1 MPRSVPGPSRPAE
14 SPARQ
19 APGPSQRQREI
30 PEQSRPAPSPARQAS
45 GPSRRQLEIPERS
58 RPAGSQVGQA
68 PAPSCPRTSTESSY
82 KPTEHTRVAVSA
94 ASSSKHTK
102 IYRHMDDQRTEG
114 RGEGSVEVTRPQI
127 QRSLVQ
133 SPSAASRA
141 DDSERVIA
149 ALRQEVDSLK
159 KAARDMSIAKE
170 RQRKN
175 FHKDE
180 QGEASRSAHH
190 EGWAESPSVKE
201 KAVSSAETSA
211 TLREMR
217 RKEGRPDK
225 QVDVPHNEPHEIES
239 EPVIRVFYLRLP
251 RKKVRRGEQ
260 GAVWKALDLISS
272 SPFTDEIESAELPER
287 FTAPRLE
294 TYNGRTDPV
303 AHIDHYHHRMALWR
317 YRDPLMCRIF
327 PSSLGEVALR
337 WFNQLERG
345 SIGSWSQ
352 MAEIFVGRFITNS
365 RRSRGLDTLMV
376 IRLGTNE
383 SLKDYSARFWETYN
397 DIDACAEDTALQAF
411 KLGLPPSTG
420 LRQSLTKRPPTTL
433 KKLMD
438 RVERFVR
445 VEEDGGNTNAV
456 VSEVPVSP
464 PVSRPPVRTAQAPKA
479 RSAPTSYAAPSYK
492 AFHTVFKEPIHR
504 LLDKIKGKP
513 FFVWPSK
520 LIGDP
525 AVRNQNL
532 YCFYHRDK
540 GHVTENC
547 HKYKTLL
554 EQLVAAGHLSDYVE
568 STPTASKARGAG
580 ISRSGTQGPAP
591 AGVIHVIHNPLC
603 SSVLP
608 TSFRSDMQKA
618 SHLRRSYGIIDYAH
632 FVLTSCSGTPV
643 SSAHQ
648 VVSFSDED
656 LADVQMP
663 HNDPLVITLRFGDYD
678 VQRVLVDQGSF
689 AEIMYKGLYEK
700 LGLEEAN
707 LASFTTPVFGFT
719 GESTIPMGKTTL
731 PILAGP
737 ISLQTEFIVV
747 RGTSPYNAIVG
758 RDWLHRMKAVPST
771 LHQKLRFPTE
781 EGVMEINGDQ
791 APAAVTEKLAA
802 EKDPEKVYFDPS
814 EPEFYFLVGTNLSV
828 NDRQGLVTLLMGYRD
843 VFAWSVYEA
852 PGVSPD
858 LACHSLNISGDAKPI
873 SQKRRK
879 LAPERAEIVAKEV
892 ERLLEANA
900 IRSVQYP
907 TWLSNTVVVR
917 KKNGK
922 WRVCVDFTDLNRAC
936 PKDPFPLPR
945 IDQLVDSA
953 SGHERMSFLDAF
965 QGYHQIPMAHS
976 DQEKTAFI
984 TPKGV
989 YCYRV
994 MPFGLKN
1001 AGATYQRMVTGMFG
1015 HLIGNT
1021 VEAYIDDMLIKSKKK
1036 TSYVED
1042 LREVLEILRATKLRL
1057 NATKCLFGV
1066 SSGKFLGHMISYN
1079 GVEANPDQISALLSL
1094 QPPKDAK
1101 QVQRLAGMVAALGRF
1116 ISRSADRCRPF
1127 FQLLGKRRE
1136 FLWDQDCS
1144 AAFEGIKAYLSSPPC
1159 LSIPYSGEPLF
1170 LYLAVSEHAV
1180 SAVLIRETNEGQRPV
1195 FFVSKTMD
1203 ETESR
1208 YLPLEKAAL
1217 ALIQAAKKLPHYF
1230 QASTV
1235 TVLTDLPLKMLMH
1248 SSDFSG
1254 RITRWGVHLGSLGV
1268 EYKPRTSIKGQV
1280 LADFVAE
1287 FQGKEASTESNYT
1300 PSPCVIGDSSEWKL
1314 FVDGASNMK
1323 GAGAGAVLVSPEG
1336 LILEQAVR
1344 LGFLASNNEAEYEAL
1359 LIGLRSALRLGAD
1372 RLQVFCD
1379 SQLVVEQV
1387 RREYNSHADI
1397 LAKLATALESDLHRS
1412 VTVEV
1417 LSAPS
1422 TLIDTVDRVCGTNM
1436 EPSWMDPLIA
1446 YLRDNCLPQDPK
1458 AANVIKRKAS
1468 QIHEGICGSHT
1479 GGRSL
1484 AHRAMSQGYWWPF
1497 MQSDAVRYVRKCDK
1511 CQRFAPKIHQPAR
1524 ELNPLS
1530 SPWPF
1535 AQWGLDIVGPLPRA
1549 PGNKRF
1555 LIVATD
1561 YFTKWVEAEPLS
1573 HIREVDTK
1581 RFLWKSIITRFGIPW
1596 AVISDNGTQF
1606 EGKLFKGF
1614 CSELGIR
1621 NFFSSPGY
1629 PQSNGQAEVSN
1640 KVILDGIKK
1649 RLEEAKGRWVEEL
1662 PSVMWTHRTTK
1673 RRSTGETPFALAYG
1687 VEAVIPLEVGL
1698 PTTRTTEFD
1707 IDENESSLRM
1717 DLNLVEE
1724 RRDMATIRLASYQHQ
1739 MKRGY
1744 DKNIRPR
1751 SFQVGDLVLRK
1762 VVANTRNPNDGKLG
1776 PNWEGP
1782 YQVTSFARVGAYR
1795 LTDLDGKSVLRP
1807 WNICNLKKYFY

>member
-30 PEQSRPAPSPARQAS
+30 PEQPRPAPSPARQAS

-82 KPTEHTRVAVSA
+82 KPTEHTRVAVSV

-102 IYRHMDDQRTEG
+102 LYRHMDDQRTEG

-225 QVDVPHNEPHEIES
+225 QVDAPHNEPRNKGFL
-239 EPVIRVFYLRLP
+239 PPTVP

-504 LLDKIKGKP
+504 LLDKIKGS
-513 FFVWPSK
+513 PSLCGLL
-520 LIGDP
+520 LIG
-525 AVRNQNL
+525 AGML
-532 YCFYHRDK
+532 YCFYRDK

-568 STPTASKARGAG
+568 STPTA
-580 ISRSGTQGPAP
+580 
-591 AGVIHVIHNPLC
+591 N
-603 SSVLP
+603 
-608 TSFRSDMQKA
+608 
-618 SHLRRSYGIIDYAH
+618 YAH
-632 FVLTSCSGTPV
+632 FVSTSCSGAPV

-707 LASFTTPVFGFT
+707 LANFTTPVFGFT

-828 NDRQGLVTLLMGYRD
+828 DDRQGLVTLLMGYRD

-1036 TSYVED
+1036 TSHVED

-1101 QVQRLAGMVAALGRF
+1101 QVQRLTGMVAALGRF

-1127 FQLLGKRRE
+1127 FQLLGKRRK

-1379 SQLVVEQV
+1379 SQLVVNHISGEYSARDERMMTYLSITKSLLSKFESVQVEQV

-1458 AANVIKRKAS
+1458 AANVIKRKAPRYWLS
-1468 QIHEGICGSHT
+1468 KEGNLYKRSFSGPYLLCVHPSLVDDLLYEIHEGICGSHT

-1535 AQWGLDIVGPLPRA
+1535 AQWGFGYCGPSPSCTRKQEVFDC
-1549 PGNKRF
+1549 GNGLFHQVVR
-1555 LIVATD
+1555 
-1561 YFTKWVEAEPLS
+1561 
-1573 HIREVDTK
+1573 RESFSKASV
-1581 RFLWKSIITRFGIPW
+1581 RNLASGI
-1596 AVISDNGTQF
+1596 
-1606 EGKLFKGF
+1606 
-1614 CSELGIR
+1614 
-1621 NFFSSPGY
+1621 SSPHRDI
-1629 PQSNGQAEVSN
+1629 PSQTVKLKFRI

-1698 PTTRTTEFD
+1698 PTTRTTEYD
-1707 IDENESSLRM
+1707 VEENESSLRM

-1724 RRDMATIRLASYQHQ
+1724 RRDMATIKLASYQHQ

-1751 SFQVGDLVLRK
+1751 SFQ
-1762 VVANTRNPNDGKLG
+1762 
-1776 PNWEGP
+1776 GP
-1782 YQVTSFARVGAYR
+1782 YRVTSFAGVGAYR
-1795 LTDLDGKSVLRP
+1795 A
-1807 WNICNLKKYFY
+1807 KKYAVDAIPEHIIYSDPLITPPGVS

>member
-30 PEQSRPAPSPARQAS
+30 PEQPRPAPSPARQAS

-82 KPTEHTRVAVSA
+82 KPTEHTRVAVSV

-102 IYRHMDDQRTEG
+102 LYRHMDDQRTEG

-225 QVDVPHNEPHEIES
+225 QVDVPHNEPRNKGFL
-239 EPVIRVFYLRLP
+239 PPTVP

-345 SIGSWSQ
+345 W
-352 MAEIFVGRFITNS
+352 VP
-365 RRSRGLDTLMV
+365 
-376 IRLGTNE
+376 NE

-411 KLGLPPSTG
+411 KLEWKKTEVILMQWFQ
-420 LRQSLTKRPPTTL
+420 RSLCHHL
-433 KKLMD
+433 SLD
-438 RVERFVR
+438 LQFEQ
-445 VEEDGGNTNAV
+445 
-456 VSEVPVSP
+456 
-464 PVSRPPVRTAQAPKA
+464 AQAPKA

-656 LADVQMP
+656 LAD
-663 HNDPLVITLRFGDYD
+663 
-678 VQRVLVDQGSF
+678 GSF

-707 LASFTTPVFGFT
+707 LANFTTPVFGFT

-1021 VEAYIDDMLIKSKKK
+1021 VEAYIDDMLIKI
-1036 TSYVED
+1036 TMGW
-1042 LREVLEILRATKLRL
+1042 RL
-1057 NATKCLFGV
+1057 TRIKN
-1066 SSGKFLGHMISYN
+1066 
-1079 GVEANPDQISALLSL
+1079 LSL
-1094 QPPKDAK
+1094 VESSTSTSAK
-1101 QVQRLAGMVAALGRF
+1101 QVTTLGANGRSLKAWVAYYFLTPMP
-1116 ISRSADRCRPF
+1116 SADIRENATLPVLSAF
-1127 FQLLGKRRE
+1127 GKELRE
-1136 FLWDQDCS
+1136 FLWDQDS
-1144 AAFEGIKAYLSSPPC
+1144 
-1159 LSIPYSGEPLF
+1159 
-1170 LYLAVSEHAV
+1170 VSEHAV

-1195 FFVSKTMD
+1195 FF
-1203 ETESR
+1203 
-1208 YLPLEKAAL
+1208 
-1217 ALIQAAKKLPHYF
+1217 
-1230 QASTV
+1230 ASTV

-1323 GAGAGAVLVSPEG
+1323 GAGA
-1336 LILEQAVR
+1336 
-1344 LGFLASNNEAEYEAL
+1344 AEYEAL

-1379 SQLVVEQV
+1379 SQLVVNHISGEYSARDERMMTYLSITKSLLSKFEFVQVEQ
-1387 RREYNSHADI
+1387 
-1397 LAKLATALESDLHRS
+1397 
-1412 VTVEV
+1412 V

-1458 AANVIKRKAS
+1458 AANVIKRKAPRFTRES
-1468 QIHEGICGSHT
+1468 VEAILGVDPWRTE
-1479 GGRSL
+1479 R
-1484 AHRAMSQGYWWPF
+1484 MSQGYWWPF

-1530 SPWPF
+1530 SPLAF
-1535 AQWGLDIVGPLPRA
+1535 CSVGFRILWA
-1549 PGNKRF
+1549 LSLVHQGNKRF

-1782 YQVTSFARVGAYR
+1782 YQVTSFAGVGAYR

>member
-1 MPRSVPGPSRPAE
+1 MGLLTKSSEVLRLFNIARSNPLHRSCHAQFQGPPGPQNLQPDRLQGHHDVSWKFPEQPRPAE
-14 SPARQ
+14 
-19 APGPSQRQREI
+19 
-30 PEQSRPAPSPARQAS
+30 SPARQAS
-45 GPSRRQLEIPERS
+45 GPSRRQLEIPERP
-58 RPAGSQVGQA
+58 RPAESQVGQA
-68 PAPSCPRTSTESSY
+68 PTPSRPKTSTESSY
-82 KPTEHTRVAVSA
+82 KPSEHTRVAVSVTP
-94 ASSSKHTK
+94 SSKHTK
-102 IYRHMDDQRTEG
+102 LHRHMDDQRTEG
-114 RGEGSVEVTRPQI
+114 RGEGSVEVTRPQV
-127 QRSLVQ
+127 QRSLIQ

-159 KAARDMSIAKE
+159 KAARDMSTAKD
-170 RQRKN
+170 RLRKN
-175 FHKDE
+175 FHKNE

-201 KAVSSAETSA
+201 KAISSAETSV

-217 RKEGRPDK
+217 RKDGRPDK
-225 QVDVPHNEPHEIES
+225 KVDEPRNKS
-239 EPVIRVFYLRLP
+239 SLPPTVP

-327 PSSLGEVALR
+327 PSSLGE
-337 WFNQLERG
+337 
-345 SIGSWSQ
+345 
-352 MAEIFVGRFITNS
+352 MAEVFVGRFITNS

-464 PVSRPPVRTAQAPKA
+464 PISRPPARTTQTPKA

-492 AFHTVFKEPIHR
+492 AFQTVFKEPIHR

-525 AVRNQNL
+525 EVRNQNL

-547 HKYKTLL
+547 HKYKALL

-568 STPTASKARGAG
+568 STPTVSKARGTG
-580 ISRSGTQGPAP
+580 TNRSGTQGPAP

-603 SSVLP
+603 TSVLP

-618 SHLRRSYGIIDYAH
+618 SHLRRSYGIVDYAH
-632 FVLTSCSGTPV
+632 LVSTSCSGAPI

-700 LGLEEAN
+700 LGLKEAD
-707 LASFTTPVFGFT
+707 LANFTTPVFGFT
-719 GESTIPMGKTTL
+719 GESTVPMGKTTL
-731 PILAGP
+731 PVLAGP

-781 EGVMEINGDQ
+781 EGVMEVNGDQ

-814 EPEFYFLVGTNLSV
+814 EPEFYFLIGTNLSV
-828 NDRQGLVTLLMGYRD
+828 DDRQGLVTLLMGFRD

-858 LACHSLNISGDAKPI
+858 LACHSLNISGEAKPV

-907 TWLSNTVVVR
+907 TWLSNTVVVK

-1015 HLIGNT
+1015 RVIGNT
-1021 VEAYIDDMLIKSKKK
+1021 VEAYIDDMLIKSKRK
-1036 TSYVED
+1036 TSHVED

-1079 GVEANPDQISALLSL
+1079 GVEANPDQISALLNL

-1101 QVQRLAGMVAALGRF
+1101 QVQRLTGMIAALGRF

-1127 FQLLGKRRE
+1127 FQLLGKKRK

-1159 LSIPYSGEPLF
+1159 LSIPCSGEPLF

-1180 SAVLIRETNEGQRPV
+1180 SAVLVRETNEGQRPV

-1287 FQGKEASTESNYT
+1287 FQGKEESTESTYI
-1300 PSPCVIGDSSEWKL
+1300 PSPCAIGDSSEWKL

-1336 LILEQAVR
+1336 LILEQAV
-1344 LGFLASNNEAEYEAL
+1344 
-1359 LIGLRSALRLGAD
+1359 
-1372 RLQVFCD
+1372 FCD
-1379 SQLVVEQV
+1379 SQLVVNHISGEYSARDERMMTYLFITKSLLSKFDSVQVEQ
-1387 RREYNSHADI
+1387 
-1397 LAKLATALESDLHRS
+1397 
-1412 VTVEV
+1412 
-1417 LSAPS
+1417 
-1422 TLIDTVDRVCGTNM
+1422 LIFGT
-1436 EPSWMDPLIA
+1436 IA
-1446 YLRDNCLPQDPK
+1446 YPK
-1458 AANVIKRKAS
+1458 IPKQLMLSKEKLQGLVDDLLFE
-1468 QIHEGICGSHT
+1468 IHEGICGSHT

-1549 PGNKRF
+1549 PGNKKF
-1555 LIVATD
+1555 LIVAT
-1561 YFTKWVEAEPLS
+1561 
-1573 HIREVDTK
+1573 
-1581 RFLWKSIITRFGIPW
+1581 IISPSGFGIPW

-1707 IDENESSLRM
+1707 VEENESSLRM

-1724 RRDMATIRLASYQHQ
+1724 RRDMATIKLASYQHQ

-1782 YQVTSFARVGAYR
+1782 YRVTSFAGVGAYR

>member
-19 APGPSQRQREI
+19 APGPSQRQLEI
-30 PEQSRPAPSPARQAS
+30 PEQPRPVPSPARQAS
-45 GPSRRQLEIPERS
+45 GPSRRQLGIPERS

-82 KPTEHTRVAVSA
+82 KPTEHTRVAVSV

-102 IYRHMDDQRTEG
+102 LYRHMDDQRTEG

-180 QGEASRSAHH
+180 QGEASRSVHH

-225 QVDVPHNEPHEIES
+225 QVDAPHNEPHNKG
-239 EPVIRVFYLRLP
+239 F
-251 RKKVRRGEQ
+251 
-260 GAVWKALDLISS
+260 
-272 SPFTDEIESAELPER
+272 FTSDSAEEEGSLHLVLKPIMAEQI
-287 FTAPRLE
+287 L
-294 TYNGRTDPV
+294 V

-352 MAEIFVGRFITNS
+352 MAEVFVGRFITNS

-525 AVRNQNL
+525 AIM
-532 YCFYHRDK
+532 F
-540 GHVTENC
+540 
-547 HKYKTLL
+547 
-554 EQLVAAGHLSDYVE
+554 E

-603 SSVLP
+603 ISVLP

-632 FVLTSCSGTPV
+632 FVSTSCSGTPV

-707 LASFTTPVFGFT
+707 LANFTTPVFGFT

-828 NDRQGLVTLLMGYRD
+828 DDRQGLVTLLMGYRD

-900 IRSVQYP
+900 I
-907 TWLSNTVVVR
+907 
-917 KKNGK
+917 
-922 WRVCVDFTDLNRAC
+922 
-936 PKDPFPLPR
+936 R

-1036 TSYVED
+1036 TSHVED

-1101 QVQRLAGMVAALGRF
+1101 Q
-1116 ISRSADRCRPF
+1116 
-1127 FQLLGKRRE
+1127 LLGKRRK

-1230 QASTV
+1230 QASPV

-1300 PSPCVIGDSSEWKL
+1300 PSPCVVGDSSEWKL

-1323 GAGAGAVLVSPEG
+1323 GAGA
-1336 LILEQAVR
+1336 
-1344 LGFLASNNEAEYEAL
+1344 AEYEAL

-1458 AANVIKRKAS
+1458 AANVIKRKAPRFTKES
-1468 QIHEGICGSHT
+1468 VEAILGVGPWRTERCPKVT
-1479 GGRSL
+1479 GGPSCRVMLFGMLESAINVRGSL
-1484 AHRAMSQGYWWPF
+1484 RKSINLLG
-1497 MQSDAVRYVRKCDK
+1497 SSTRY
-1511 CQRFAPKIHQPAR
+1511 P
-1524 ELNPLS
+1524 

-1549 PGNKRF
+1549 PGNKKF

-1561 YFTKWVEAEPLS
+1561 YFTNS
-1573 HIREVDTK
+1573 RESFSKASV
-1581 RFLWKSIITRFGIPW
+1581 RNLASGI
-1596 AVISDNGTQF
+1596 
-1606 EGKLFKGF
+1606 
-1614 CSELGIR
+1614 
-1621 NFFSSPGY
+1621 SSPHRD
-1629 PQSNGQAEVSN
+1629 
-1640 KVILDGIKK
+1640 I
-1649 RLEEAKGRWVEEL
+1649 
-1662 PSVMWTHRTTK
+1662 PSQTVKLKFRIRTTK

-1707 IDENESSLRM
+1707 VEENESSLRM

-1782 YQVTSFARVGAYR
+1782 YQVTSFAGVGAYR

>member
-1 MPRSVPGPSRPAE
+1 MSEDLTFDEFYASLNDIGNSTFNLGETIEEPGGGKDYLKLFGFQARLFGNNFYLFGSLHIQFGRVRIPIDEPAVPGPSRPAE
-14 SPARQ
+14 
-19 APGPSQRQREI
+19 
-30 PEQSRPAPSPARQAS
+30 SPARQAS

-68 PAPSCPRTSTESSY
+68 PTPSHPRTSTESSY
-82 KPTEHTRVAVSA
+82 KPTEHTRVAVSV

-102 IYRHMDDQRTEG
+102 LHRHMDDQRTEG
-114 RGEGSVEVTRPQI
+114 RGEGSVE
-127 QRSLVQ
+127 
-133 SPSAASRA
+133 
-141 DDSERVIA
+141 
-149 ALRQEVDSLK
+149 EVDSLK
-159 KAARDMSIAKE
+159 KAARDMSTAKE
-170 RQRKN
+170 RLRKN
-175 FHKDE
+175 FHKNE

-201 KAVSSAETSA
+201 KAISSAETSV

-217 RKEGRPDK
+217 RKDGRPDK
-225 QVDVPHNEPHEIES
+225 KVDEPRNKS
-239 EPVIRVFYLRLP
+239 SLPPTVP

-287 FTAPRLE
+287 
-294 TYNGRTDPV
+294 
-303 AHIDHYHHRMALWR
+303 
-317 YRDPLMCRIF
+317 IF

-352 MAEIFVGRFITNS
+352 MAEVFVGRFITNS

-464 PVSRPPVRTAQAPKA
+464 PISRPPARTTQAPKA

-504 LLDKIKGKP
+504 LLDKIK
-513 FFVWPSK
+513 
-520 LIGDP
+520 
-525 AVRNQNL
+525 
-532 YCFYHRDK
+532 DK

-568 STPTASKARGAG
+568 STPTVSKARGAG
-580 ISRSGTQGPAP
+580 INRSGTQGPAP

-603 SSVLP
+603 ASVLP

-618 SHLRRSYGIIDYAH
+618 SHLRRSYGIVDYAH
-632 FVLTSCSGTPV
+632 LVSTSCSGAPI

-700 LGLEEAN
+700 LGLKEAD
-707 LASFTTPVFGFT
+707 LANFTTPVFGFT

-731 PILAGP
+731 PVLAGP

-791 APAAVTEKLAA
+791 GQIYPWMIDKGWL
-802 EKDPEKVYFDPS
+802 PS
-814 EPEFYFLVGTNLSV
+814 LWDF
-828 NDRQGLVTLLMGYRD
+828 RD

-858 LACHSLNISGDAKPI
+858 LACHSLNISGDAKA
-873 SQKRRK
+873 SKSK
-879 LAPERAEIVAKEV
+879 ASEV
-892 ERLLEANA
+892 GTRTGRDSCKGSREVTGGQCH
-900 IRSVQYP
+900 S
-907 TWLSNTVVVR
+907 
-917 KKNGK
+917 
-922 WRVCVDFTDLNRAC
+922 
-936 PKDPFPLPR
+936 DPFPLPR

-1001 AGATYQRMVTGMFG
+1001 AGATYQRMVT
-1015 HLIGNT
+1015 
-1021 VEAYIDDMLIKSKKK
+1021 
-1036 TSYVED
+1036 ED

-1079 GVEANPDQISALLSL
+1079 GVEANPDQISALLNL

-1101 QVQRLAGMVAALGRF
+1101 QVQRLTGMIAALGRF

-1127 FQLLGKRRE
+1127 FQLLGKRRK

-1159 LSIPYSGEPLF
+1159 LSIPCSGEPLF

-1180 SAVLIRETNEGQRPV
+1180 SAVLVRETNEGQRPV

-1230 QASTV
+1230 QANTV

-1287 FQGKEASTESNYT
+1287 FQGKEESTESNYT

-1379 SQLVVEQV
+1379 SQLVSRSE
-1387 RREYNSHADI
+1387 EKYNSHADI
-1397 LAKLATALESDLHRS
+1397 LAKLATALESDLHRT

-1422 TLIDTVDRVCGTNM
+1422 TLIDTVDRVCGPYLLCVH
-1436 EPSWMDPLIA
+1436 PSLVDDLL
-1446 YLRDNCLPQDPK
+1446 YE
-1458 AANVIKRKAS
+1458 
-1468 QIHEGICGSHT
+1468 IHEGICGSHT

-1549 PGNKRF
+1549 PGNKK
-1555 LIVATD
+1555 V
-1561 YFTKWVEAEPLS
+1561 
-1573 HIREVDTK
+1573 
-1581 RFLWKSIITRFGIPW
+1581 
-1596 AVISDNGTQF
+1596 SDCGNGLFHQF

-1707 IDENESSLRM
+1707 
-1717 DLNLVEE
+1717 VEE
-1724 RRDMATIRLASYQHQ
+1724 
-1739 MKRGY
+1739 
-1744 DKNIRPR
+1744 
-1751 SFQVGDLVLRK
+1751 
-1762 VVANTRNPNDGKLG
+1762 
-1776 PNWEGP
+1776 E
-1782 YQVTSFARVGAYR
+1782 
-1795 LTDLDGKSVLRP
+1795 
-1807 WNICNLKKYFY
+1807 

>member
-1 MPRSVPGPSRPAE
+1 
-14 SPARQ
+14 
-19 APGPSQRQREI
+19 
-30 PEQSRPAPSPARQAS
+30 
-45 GPSRRQLEIPERS
+45 
-58 RPAGSQVGQA
+58 
-68 PAPSCPRTSTESSY
+68 
-82 KPTEHTRVAVSA
+82 
-94 ASSSKHTK
+94 
-102 IYRHMDDQRTEG
+102 
-114 RGEGSVEVTRPQI
+114 
-127 QRSLVQ
+127 
-133 SPSAASRA
+133 
-141 DDSERVIA
+141 
-149 ALRQEVDSLK
+149 
-159 KAARDMSIAKE
+159 
-170 RQRKN
+170 
-175 FHKDE
+175 
-180 QGEASRSAHH
+180 
-190 EGWAESPSVKE
+190 
-201 KAVSSAETSA
+201 
-211 TLREMR
+211 
-217 RKEGRPDK
+217 
-225 QVDVPHNEPHEIES
+225 
-239 EPVIRVFYLRLP
+239 
-251 RKKVRRGEQ
+251 
-260 GAVWKALDLISS
+260 
-272 SPFTDEIESAELPER
+272 
-287 FTAPRLE
+287 
-294 TYNGRTDPV
+294 
-303 AHIDHYHHRMALWR
+303 
-317 YRDPLMCRIF
+317 
-327 PSSLGEVALR
+327 
-337 WFNQLERG
+337 
-345 SIGSWSQ
+345 
-352 MAEIFVGRFITNS
+352 
-365 RRSRGLDTLMV
+365 
-376 IRLGTNE
+376 
-383 SLKDYSARFWETYN
+383 
-397 DIDACAEDTALQAF
+397 
-411 KLGLPPSTG
+411 
-420 LRQSLTKRPPTTL
+420 
-433 KKLMD
+433 
-438 RVERFVR
+438 
-445 VEEDGGNTNAV
+445 
-456 VSEVPVSP
+456 
-464 PVSRPPVRTAQAPKA
+464 
-479 RSAPTSYAAPSYK
+479 
-492 AFHTVFKEPIHR
+492 
-504 LLDKIKGKP
+504 
-513 FFVWPSK
+513 
-520 LIGDP
+520 
-525 AVRNQNL
+525 
-532 YCFYHRDK
+532 
-540 GHVTENC
+540 
-547 HKYKTLL
+547 
-554 EQLVAAGHLSDYVE
+554 
-568 STPTASKARGAG
+568 
-580 ISRSGTQGPAP
+580 
-591 AGVIHVIHNPLC
+591 
-603 SSVLP
+603 
-608 TSFRSDMQKA
+608 
-618 SHLRRSYGIIDYAH
+618 
-632 FVLTSCSGTPV
+632 
-643 SSAHQ
+643 
-648 VVSFSDED
+648 
-656 LADVQMP
+656 
-663 HNDPLVITLRFGDYD
+663 
-678 VQRVLVDQGSF
+678 
-689 AEIMYKGLYEK
+689 
-700 LGLEEAN
+700 
-707 LASFTTPVFGFT
+707 
-719 GESTIPMGKTTL
+719 MGKTTL

-791 APAAVTEKLAA
+791 VTAKQCVLAAVAQKS
-802 EKDPEKVYFDPS
+802 PEDEHPYQGFMTIT
-814 EPEFYFLVGTNLSV
+814 GTCCRTNLSV
-828 NDRQGLVTLLMGYRD
+828 DDRQGLVTLLMGFRD

-858 LACHSLNISGDAKPI
+858 LACHSLNISGDAKPV

-879 LAPERAEIVAKEV
+879 LGTRTGRDSCKGSREV
-892 ERLLEANA
+892 TGG
-900 IRSVQYP
+900 Q
-907 TWLSNTVVVR
+907 
-917 KKNGK
+917 
-922 WRVCVDFTDLNRAC
+922 C
-936 PKDPFPLPR
+936 
-945 IDQLVDSA
+945 
-953 SGHERMSFLDAF
+953 
-965 QGYHQIPMAHS
+965 HS
-976 DQEKTAFI
+976 
-984 TPKGV
+984 
-989 YCYRV
+989 
-994 MPFGLKN
+994 N

-1036 TSYVED
+1036 TSHVED

-1101 QVQRLAGMVAALGRF
+1101 QVQRLTGMVAALGRF
-1116 ISRSADRCRPF
+1116 ISRSAD
-1127 FQLLGKRRE
+1127 
-1136 FLWDQDCS
+1136 
-1144 AAFEGIKAYLSSPPC
+1144 
-1159 LSIPYSGEPLF
+1159 
-1170 LYLAVSEHAV
+1170 
-1180 SAVLIRETNEGQRPV
+1180 
-1195 FFVSKTMD
+1195 
-1203 ETESR
+1203 
-1208 YLPLEKAAL
+1208 
-1217 ALIQAAKKLPHYF
+1217 
-1230 QASTV
+1230 
-1235 TVLTDLPLKMLMH
+1235 

-1336 LILEQAVR
+1336 LILEQAV
-1344 LGFLASNNEAEYEAL
+1344 
-1359 LIGLRSALRLGAD
+1359 
-1372 RLQVFCD
+1372 FCD
-1379 SQLVVEQV
+1379 SQLVVNHISGEYSARDERMMTYLSITKSLLSKFESVQVEQV

-1458 AANVIKRKAS
+1458 AANVIKRKAPRYWLS
-1468 QIHEGICGSHT
+1468 KEGNLYKRSFSGPYLLCVHPSLVDDLLYEIHEGICGSHT

-1549 PGNKRF
+1549 PGKQEVFDRGNGLFHQVGGGRTTFSHSGKWILSGFYGRASLRDLEF
-1555 LIVATD
+1555 L
-1561 YFTKWVEAEPLS
+1561 L
-1573 HIREVDTK
+1573 
-1581 RFLWKSIITRFGIPW
+1581 LTRDIP
-1596 AVISDNGTQF
+1596 S
-1606 EGKLFKGF
+1606 L
-1614 CSELGIR
+1614 
-1621 NFFSSPGY
+1621 
-1629 PQSNGQAEVSN
+1629 NGQAEVSN

-1782 YQVTSFARVGAYR
+1782 YQVTSFAGVGAYR

>member
-19 APGPSQRQREI
+19 APGPSQRQLEI
-30 PEQSRPAPSPARQAS
+30 PEQTRPAPSPARQAS

-82 KPTEHTRVAVSA
+82 KPTEHTRVAVSV

-102 IYRHMDDQRTEG
+102 LYRHMDDQRTEG

-190 EGWAESPSVKE
+190 EV
-201 KAVSSAETSA
+201 
-211 TLREMR
+211 
-217 RKEGRPDK
+217 
-225 QVDVPHNEPHEIES
+225 
-239 EPVIRVFYLRLP
+239 P

-352 MAEIFVGRFITNS
+352 MAEVFVGRFITNS

-376 IRLGTNE
+376 IRLDTNE

-603 SSVLP
+603 TSVLP

-632 FVLTSCSGTPV
+632 FVSTPCSGAPV

-707 LASFTTPVFGFT
+707 LANFTTPVFGFT

-737 ISLQTEFIVV
+737 ISLQTEFIV
-747 RGTSPYNAIVG
+747 
-758 RDWLHRMKAVPST
+758 
-771 LHQKLRFPTE
+771 
-781 EGVMEINGDQ
+781 

-828 NDRQGLVTLLMGYRD
+828 DDRQGLVTLLMGYRD

-1036 TSYVED
+1036 TSHVED

-1079 GVEANPDQISALLSL
+1079 GVEANPDQISAL
-1094 QPPKDAK
+1094 
-1101 QVQRLAGMVAALGRF
+1101 
-1116 ISRSADRCRPF
+1116 CRPF
-1127 FQLLGKRRE
+1127 FQLLGKRRK

-1379 SQLVVEQV
+1379 SQLVVNHISGEYSARDERMMTYLSITKSLLSKFESVQVEQV

-1458 AANVIKRKAS
+1458 AANVIKRKAPRYWLS
-1468 QIHEGICGSHT
+1468 KEGNLYKRSFSGPYLLCVHPSLVDDLLYEIHEGICGSHT

-1549 PGNKRF
+1549 PGNKKF

-1707 IDENESSLRM
+1707 VDENESSLRM

-1782 YQVTSFARVGAYR
+1782 YQVTSFAWSRSIQVDRFGR
-1795 LTDLDGKSVLRP
+1795 EIGP
-1807 WNICNLKKYFY
+1807 

>member
-82 KPTEHTRVAVSA
+82 KPTEHTRVAVSV

-225 QVDVPHNEPHEIES
+225 QVDVPHNEPRNKGFL
-239 EPVIRVFYLRLP
+239 PPTVP

-376 IRLGTNE
+376 IRL
-383 SLKDYSARFWETYN
+383 
-397 DIDACAEDTALQAF
+397 EDTALQAF

-707 LASFTTPVFGFT
+707 LANFTTPVFGFT

-1036 TSYVED
+1036 TSHVED

-1458 AANVIKRKAS
+1458 AANVIKRKAPRFTRES
-1468 QIHEGICGSHT
+1468 VEAILGVDPWRTEQCPKVT
-1479 GGRSL
+1479 GGPSCRVMLFGMLESAINVRGSL
-1484 AHRAMSQGYWWPF
+1484 RKSINLLG
-1497 MQSDAVRYVRKCDK
+1497 SSIRY
-1511 CQRFAPKIHQPAR
+1511 P
-1524 ELNPLS
+1524 
-1530 SPWPF
+1530 
-1535 AQWGLDIVGPLPRA
+1535 A
-1549 PGNKRF
+1549 PGLLLSGVWILWALSLVHQGTRRF

-1782 YQVTSFARVGAYR
+1782 YQVTSFAGVGAYR

>member
-19 APGPSQRQREI
+19 ASGPSRRQLEI
-30 PEQSRPAPSPARQAS
+30 PEQPRPAESPARQAS

-68 PAPSCPRTSTESSY
+68 PTPSHPRTSTESSY
-82 KPTEHTRVAVSA
+82 KPTEHTRVAVSI

-102 IYRHMDDQRTEG
+102 LHRHMDDQRTEG
-114 RGEGSVEVTRPQI
+114 RGEGSVEVTRPQV

-159 KAARDMSIAKE
+159 KAARDMSTAKE
-170 RQRKN
+170 RLRKN

-217 RKEGRPDK
+217 RKDGRPDK
-225 QVDVPHNEPHEIES
+225 KVDEPRNEPRNKS
-239 EPVIRVFYLRLP
+239 SLPPTVP

-287 FTAPRLE
+287 FTAPQ
-294 TYNGRTDPV
+294 Y
-303 AHIDHYHHRMALWR
+303 
-317 YRDPLMCRIF
+317 
-327 PSSLGEVALR
+327 SLLVWEKVALR

-352 MAEIFVGRFITNS
+352 MAEVFVG
-365 RRSRGLDTLMV
+365 
-376 IRLGTNE
+376 
-383 SLKDYSARFWETYN
+383 
-397 DIDACAEDTALQAF
+397 
-411 KLGLPPSTG
+411 
-420 LRQSLTKRPPTTL
+420 
-433 KKLMD
+433 
-438 RVERFVR
+438 R

-464 PVSRPPVRTAQAPKA
+464 PVSRPPVRTTQAPKA

-532 YCFYHRDK
+532 YCFYHQDK

-568 STPTASKARGAG
+568 SNSYW
-580 ISRSGTQGPAP
+580 AP
-591 AGVIHVIHNPLC
+591 I
-603 SSVLP
+603 
-608 TSFRSDMQKA
+608 
-618 SHLRRSYGIIDYAH
+618 
-632 FVLTSCSGTPV
+632 

-700 LGLEEAN
+700 LGLKEAD
-707 LASFTTPVFGFT
+707 LANFTTPVFGFT

-731 PILAGP
+731 PVLAGP
-737 ISLQTEFIVV
+737 INLQTEFIVV

-791 APAAVTEKLAA
+791 APAAVTDKLAA

-814 EPEFYFLVGTNLSV
+814 EPEFYFLIGTNLSV
-828 NDRQGLVTLLMGYRD
+828 DDRQGLVTLLMGFRD

-852 PGVSPD
+852 PGVSLD

-907 TWLSNTVVVR
+907 TWLSNTVVVK

-922 WRVCVDFTDLNRAC
+922 WRDE
-936 PKDPFPLPR
+936 FPGCIPGLSSNSDGSIQTKR
-945 IDQLVDSA
+945 RQLSLHLKE
-953 SGHERMSFLDAF
+953 S
-965 QGYHQIPMAHS
+965 
-976 DQEKTAFI
+976 
-984 TPKGV
+984 

-1015 HLIGNT
+1015 RLIGNT

-1036 TSYVED
+1036 TSHVED

-1079 GVEANPDQISALLSL
+1079 GVEANPDQISALLNL

-1101 QVQRLAGMVAALGRF
+1101 QVQRLTGMIAALGRF

-1127 FQLLGKRRE
+1127 FQLLGKRRK
-1136 FLWDQDCS
+1136 FLWDQDS
-1144 AAFEGIKAYLSSPPC
+1144 
-1159 LSIPYSGEPLF
+1159 
-1170 LYLAVSEHAV
+1170 VSEHAV
-1180 SAVLIRETNEGQRPV
+1180 SAVLVRETNEGQRPV

-1230 QASTV
+1230 QANTV

-1254 RITRWGVHLGSLGV
+1254 RITRWG
-1268 EYKPRTSIKGQV
+1268 
-1280 LADFVAE
+1280 
-1287 FQGKEASTESNYT
+1287 GKEASTESNYT

-1359 LIGLRSALRLGAD
+1359 LIGEYSARDERMMTYLSITKSL
-1372 RLQVFCD
+1372 LSKFESVQ
-1379 SQLVVEQV
+1379 VEQV

-1458 AANVIKRKAS
+1458 AANVIKRKAPRYWLS
-1468 QIHEGICGSHT
+1468 KEGNLYKRSFSGPYLLCVHPSLVDDLLYEIHEGICGSHT

-1497 MQSDAVRYVRKCDK
+1497 MQSDAVRGVWILW
-1511 CQRFAPKIHQPAR
+1511 ALSLVHQETR
-1524 ELNPLS
+1524 S
-1530 SPWPF
+1530 
-1535 AQWGLDIVGPLPRA
+1535 
-1549 PGNKRF
+1549 F

-1621 NFFSSPGY
+1621 NFFSSPGIS
-1629 PQSNGQAEVSN
+1629 P
-1640 KVILDGIKK
+1640 
-1649 RLEEAKGRWVEEL
+1649 VETVKL
-1662 PSVMWTHRTTK
+1662 KFRIRTTK

-1707 IDENESSLRM
+1707 VEENESSLRM

-1724 RRDMATIRLASYQHQ
+1724 RRDMATIKLASYQHQ

-1762 VVANTRNPNDGKLG
+1762 VVANTRNPSDGKLG

-1782 YQVTSFARVGAYR
+1782 YRVTSFAGVGVYR
-1795 LTDLDGKSVLRP
+1795 LTDLEGKSVLRP

>member
-14 SPARQ
+14 
-19 APGPSQRQREI
+19 
-30 PEQSRPAPSPARQAS
+30 SPARQAS

-58 RPAGSQVGQA
+58 RPAGSQAGQA

-82 KPTEHTRVAVSA
+82 KPTEHTRVAVSI

-102 IYRHMDDQRTEG
+102 LHRHMDDQRTEG
-114 RGEGSVEVTRPQI
+114 RGEGSVEVTRPQV
-127 QRSLVQ
+127 QRSLIQ

-159 KAARDMSIAKE
+159 KAARDMLG
-170 RQRKN
+170 RKPFGKREGCEFGRN
-175 FHKDE
+175 FRDSSGDE
-180 QGEASRSAHH
+180 NGKMADQINR
-190 EGWAESPSVKE
+190 WMN
-201 KAVSSAETSA
+201 
-211 TLREMR
+211 L
-217 RKEGRPDK
+217 
-225 QVDVPHNEPHEIES
+225 
-239 EPVIRVFYLRLP
+239 VIKVFYLRQC
-251 RKKVRRGEQ
+251 RRR
-260 GAVWKALDLISS
+260 
-272 SPFTDEIESAELPER
+272 R

-303 AHIDHYHHRMALWR
+303 VHIDHYHHRMALWR

-352 MAEIFVGRFITNS
+352 MAEVFVGRFITNS

-456 VSEVPVSP
+456 VSEAMPRLHIKHS
-464 PVSRPPVRTAQAPKA
+464 TQ
-479 RSAPTSYAAPSYK
+479 
-492 AFHTVFKEPIHR
+492 VFKEPIHR

-525 AVRNQNL
+525 AARNQNL
-532 YCFYHRDK
+532 YCFYHQDK

-568 STPTASKARGAG
+568 STPTANKARGA
-580 ISRSGTQGPAP
+580 
-591 AGVIHVIHNPLC
+591 
-603 SSVLP
+603 
-608 TSFRSDMQKA
+608 A
-618 SHLRRSYGIIDYAH
+618 SHLRRSYGIVDYAH
-632 FVLTSCSGTPV
+632 FVSTSCSGVPI

-700 LGLEEAN
+700 LGSKGGGFGELHHTCVRLYRRVNNSNGKNNTSRTGWADQSANRVYSGSWHLSIQCNRGKRLAAPNESCSINFAPEAA
-707 LASFTTPVFGFT
+707 L
-719 GESTIPMGKTTL
+719 
-731 PILAGP
+731 
-737 ISLQTEFIVV
+737 
-747 RGTSPYNAIVG
+747 
-758 RDWLHRMKAVPST
+758 
-771 LHQKLRFPTE
+771 
-781 EGVMEINGDQ
+781 Q
-791 APAAVTEKLAA
+791 APAAVTDKLAA

-814 EPEFYFLVGTNLSV
+814 KPEFYFLIGTNLSV
-828 NDRQGLVTLLMGYRD
+828 DDRQGLVTLLMGFRD

-852 PGVSPD
+852 PGVSLD
-858 LACHSLNISGDAKPI
+858 LACHSLNISGDAKPV

-907 TWLSNTVVVR
+907 TWLSNTVVVK

-953 SGHERMSFLDAF
+953 SGHQRMSFLDAF

-1015 HLIGNT
+1015 RLIGNT

-1036 TSYVED
+1036 TSHVED

-1079 GVEANPDQISALLSL
+1079 GVEANPDQISALLNL

-1101 QVQRLAGMVAALGRF
+1101 
-1116 ISRSADRCRPF
+1116 
-1127 FQLLGKRRE
+1127 
-1136 FLWDQDCS
+1136 QDCS

-1159 LSIPYSGEPLF
+1159 LSIPCSGEPLF

-1180 SAVLIRETNEGQRPV
+1180 SAVLVRETNEGQGPV

-1230 QASTV
+1230 QANTV

-1287 FQGKEASTESNYT
+1287 FQGKEASTESNHT

-1323 GAGAGAVLVSPEG
+1323 GAGA
-1336 LILEQAVR
+1336 
-1344 LGFLASNNEAEYEAL
+1344 AEYEAL

-1412 VTVEV
+1412 VTVE
-1417 LSAPS
+1417 
-1422 TLIDTVDRVCGTNM
+1422 LIFGT
-1436 EPSWMDPLIA
+1436 IA
-1446 YLRDNCLPQDPK
+1446 YPRTPKQLMLSKEKLPGIGYPKRGISINVRFQDPTLLC
-1458 AANVIKRKAS
+1458 VHPGLVDDLLYE
-1468 QIHEGICGSHT
+1468 IHEGICGSHT

-1549 PGNKRF
+1549 PGNKKF

-1698 PTTRTTEFD
+1698 PTTRTTEYD
-1707 IDENESSLRM
+1707 VEENESSLRM

-1724 RRDMATIRLASYQHQ
+1724 RRDMATIKLASYQHQ

-1762 VVANTRNPNDGKLG
+1762 VVANTRNPSDGKLG

-1782 YQVTSFARVGAYR
+1782 YRVTSFAGVGAYR
-1795 LTDLDGKSVLRP
+1795 LTDLDGKSVP
-1807 WNICNLKKYFY
+1807 

>member
-19 APGPSQRQREI
+19 APGPSQRQLEI
-30 PEQSRPAPSPARQAS
+30 PEQPRPAPSPARQAS

-82 KPTEHTRVAVSA
+82 KPTEHTRVAVSV

-102 IYRHMDDQRTEG
+102 LYRHMDDQRTEG

-217 RKEGRPDK
+217 RKEGRP
-225 QVDVPHNEPHEIES
+225 EINRWMNLIMNL
-239 EPVIRVFYLRLP
+239 VIRVFYLRQC
-251 RKKVRRGEQ
+251 RGR
-260 GAVWKALDLISS
+260 
-272 SPFTDEIESAELPER
+272 R

-352 MAEIFVGRFITNS
+352 MAEVFVGRFITNS

-376 IRLGTNE
+376 IRL
-383 SLKDYSARFWETYN
+383 
-397 DIDACAEDTALQAF
+397 EDTALQAF

-603 SSVLP
+603 ISVLP

-632 FVLTSCSGTPV
+632 FVSTSCSGAPV

-707 LASFTTPVFGFT
+707 LANFTTPVFGFT

-828 NDRQGLVTLLMGYRD
+828 DDRQGLVTLLMGYRD

-1036 TSYVED
+1036 TSHVED

-1101 QVQRLAGMVAALGRF
+1101 QVQRLTGMVAALGRF

-1127 FQLLGKRRE
+1127 FQLLGKRRK
-1136 FLWDQDCS
+1136 FLWDQDS
-1144 AAFEGIKAYLSSPPC
+1144 
-1159 LSIPYSGEPLF
+1159 
-1170 LYLAVSEHAV
+1170 VSEHAV

-1379 SQLVVEQV
+1379 SQLVVNHISGEYSARDERMMTYLSITKSLLSKFESVQVEQV

-1458 AANVIKRKAS
+1458 AANVIKRKAPRFTRES
-1468 QIHEGICGSHT
+1468 VEAILGVG
-1479 GGRSL
+1479 SL

-1549 PGNKRF
+1549 PGNKKF

-1561 YFTKWVEAEPLS
+1561 YFTNS
-1573 HIREVDTK
+1573 RE
-1581 RFLWKSIITRFGIPW
+1581 S
-1596 AVISDNGTQF
+1596 
-1606 EGKLFKGF
+1606 LFKGF

-1707 IDENESSLRM
+1707 VDENESSLRM

-1782 YQVTSFARVGAYR
+1782 YQVTSFAWSRSIQVDRFGR
-1795 LTDLDGKSVLRP
+1795 EIGP
-1807 WNICNLKKYFY
+1807 